1 MHRTTVML
9 QDELYREVKRKAI
22 DRGRPMRV
30 LVEEAI
36 RAYLGLAQ
44 RLGRGKPPKFGV
56 YNARVIG
63 SLRRADIYKEH
74 LRHKM
79 LP

>member
-1 MHRTTVML
+1 MHRTTVVL

-36 RAYLGLAQ
+36 RAYLGIAPKPDQ
-44 RLGRGKPPKFGV
+44 RKRPKFGV
-56 YNARVIG
+56 YNARIIG
-63 SLRRADIYKEH
+63 SLRRADIYEEH
-74 LRHKM
+74 IRHKV
-79 LP
+79 L